1 MRRIRLQF
9 ATVHGAGGSK
19 TVNKL
24 VLSLEKDRNNNLE
37 LVSVDG
43 ACGSTLLAY
52 AAHAVAN
59 C

>member
-1 MRRIRLQF
+1 MAHAVVKAFKI
-9 ATVHGAGGSK
+9 
-19 TVNKL
+19 L
-24 VLSLEKDRNNNLE
+24 VLSLEKDRNNINLYLE

-52 AAHAVAN
+52 AAYAVAN

>member
-1 MRRIRLQF
+1 
-9 ATVHGAGGSK
+9 
-19 TVNKL
+19 
-24 VLSLEKDRNNNLE
+24 LE

-52 AAHAVAN
+52 AAHTVAN